1 MVSNSGTTDQ
11 SMFKSNKLEEIEYIL
26 KQSDQKIDVDSIVE
40 ELAEFAIEN
49 LEI

>member
-1 MVSNSGTTDQ
+1 
-11 SMFKSNKLEEIEYIL
+11 MFKSNKLEEVEWIL
-26 KQSDQKIDVDSIVE
+26 KQSDQNVDVNSIVE